1 VSANG
6 TASCTVTCAS
16 DTATSVTVY
25 AIGV

>member
-16 DTATSVTVY
+16 DTSTSVTVF
-25 AIGV
+25 AFGV